1 MSNSSVAESVESE
14 PCGVFLLHHLV
25 PGPVLLPAGNNTVP
39 LEGDT
44 GPWPPEH
51 SKVPLPVRRWSHRE
65 LKGSCQ
71 QGSSVSVHSYKL
83 ATIGLDSKSPHK
95 ETAQLLGNSFI
106 VVTSFS
112 SLVLV
117 TFPHHLFSSPVFCF
131 LVLASSTPSPL
142 VFAAKAFNPAVAIIS
157 PCSRAF

>member
-1 MSNSSVAESVESE
+1 MSNSSVAESVEFE

-51 SKVPLPVRRWSHRE
+51 SKVPLPVRRCSHRE

-71 QGSSVSVHSYKL
+71 QGSSVSVHGYKL
-83 ATIGLDSKSPHK
+83 ATIGLEVSTHRNRPIV
-95 ETAQLLGNSFI
+95 GNNHRLEFFHRRHLFLITFPRHFS
-106 VVTSFS
+106 S
-112 SLVLV
+112 SLVLF
-117 TFPHHLFSSPVFCF
+117 TCFLFSRSCLLHP
-131 LVLASSTPSPL
+131 LAVGVRSQG
-142 VFAAKAFNPAVAIIS
+142 I
-157 PCSRAF
+157 